1 LSLLAPRRTR
11 LRRFLAPAALL
22 ASVAWGAPAVAEEDP
37 WRLLAAVRERLAAEP
52 RIADFVQTYVPAGF
66 SSGESESGTV
76 AFDLPERVRWDYVEP
91 YPRSFLVAG
100 VTVYAWSAGDEA
112 GRRLALDS
120 AEARHLDLL
129 RLDAVQL
136 AQRYVAERITA
147 PTGDGVEVVLTPLAS
162 DSEIAEAR
170 IAVDPELAFTSLSY
184 RDREGNATRFELS
197 PTRRLDDTSRLVP
210 PPLEWREP

>member
-1 LSLLAPRRTR
+1 MVPAVLLAAVAQG
-11 LRRFLAPAALL
+11 APAA
-22 ASVAWGAPAVAEEDP
+22 AEDDP

-52 RIADFVQTYVPAGF
+52 RIASFVQTYVPAGF

-76 AFDLPERVRWDYVEP
+76 AFDLPERVRWDYTEP

-100 VTVYAWSAGDEA
+100 ATVYAWSEGDEA

-129 RLDAVQL
+129 RLDSVQL

-147 PTGDGVEVVLTPLAS
+147 PIGNGVEVVLTPLAPA
-162 DSEIAEAR
+162 SEIAEAR
-170 IAVDPELAFTSLSY
+170 IVVGPELGLTSLSY

-197 PTRRLDDTSRLVP
+197 PMRRLDNPSRLLP
-210 PPLEWREP
+210 PPLDWR